1 MGSCSSFSY
10 AVGNQGHSSVSQRRE
25 GGRRPGSSDEGA
37 EVNRLISERPAG
49 LPLSVACCWEDA
61 GPGPEPGVVN
71 DGVRNKSSEDASC
84 WRACG
89 GSFFFFFPRHNEQ
102 LILAWRF
109 GKGEITDRKE
119 TDESCL
125 PGKCSW
131 ARRVPPLSPSQSRG
145 LKVGGLGGH
154 SITIRCRVTFPGKP

>member
-1 MGSCSSFSY
+1 MGPCFSFSY
-10 AVGNQGHSSVSQRRE
+10 AVGNQGHRSVSQGRE
-25 GGRRPGSSDEGA
+25 GGRRQGSSDKGT
-37 EVNRLISERPAG
+37 EVNLPVFEQPAG
-49 LPLSVACCWEDA
+49 LPLSVVCCWEDA

-89 GSFFFFFPRHNEQ
+89 GSFFFFSLHNEQ

-109 GKGEITDRKE
+109 GKGEITGRRE

-131 ARRVPPLSPSQSRG
+131 AWRVPPLSPSQSRG
-145 LKVGGLGGH
+145 LIVGGLGGH
-154 SITIRCRVTFPGKP
+154 SITICRVTFPGKP

>member
-1 MGSCSSFSY
+1 MGPCLSFSY
-10 AVGNQGHSSVSQRRE
+10 AVGNQGHRSVSQGRE
-25 GGRRPGSSDEGA
+25 GGRRQGSSDKGTKA
-37 EVNRLISERPAG
+37 NHLVSELPAG
-49 LPLSVACCWEDA
+49 LPLSIVCCWEDA
-61 GPGPEPGVVN
+61 GPGLGPGVVN

-89 GSFFFFFPRHNEQ
+89 GSFFFFFSLHNEQ

-109 GKGEITDRKE
+109 GKGEITGRKE

-125 PGKCSW
+125 PGKWSW

-145 LKVGGLGGH
+145 LIVGGLRGY
-154 SITIRCRVTFPGKP
+154 SMTIHRVTFPGKP